1 MKLHRLRL
9 RNFRGI
15 TERECVFAERGVTVV
30 SGANE
35 AGKSS
40 MVEALDLLLEVPSSS
55 KSRKVA
61 AVQPSGHDVGT
72 EIEAEISCGL
82 WRFTYTKVFNKS
94 PSTTLRVSQPK
105 PEQLTGKLAHDRVLA
120 ILAQAVD
127 LALLQASR
135 VVQGT
140 AEASVA
146 LGASASVTRALDR
159 AVADRDGCSAN
170 GESADTDDD
179 DLLAVVEAEYAR
191 YYTPGRGQPTGEL
204 AQAQARE
211 GSARK
216 ALAELEAAVAAI
228 DADVVIVEQASAQ
241 RRRLTVAADEL
252 KVRVEE
258 AESARTKAYEIR
270 DRFAKAQVEA
280 EAARLRDEKWT
291 AERDLRRATAAKID
305 ALRSERSVATRAR
318 AQAQAARA
326 LAHEQEKQHEAAR
339 SAAEAALTQAV
350 DALAASEAR
359 EVAARRRRE
368 LTAAQDRLQR
378 ALAAHA
384 ALAAGEAA
392 LAANT
397 VDGEVLAQARDLR
410 DQLRATSA
418 RVEALATSV
427 RIVALGDLPVLV
439 DGADIGAHGETLSI
453 VGETV
458 VEVPGAV
465 RVELAPAANAA
476 DLAQQ
481 RDALVQQAARL
492 CAAHGAAD
500 LDGAIGLGEARLAVE
515 PQVMVA
521 RAEAD
526 RVCGDADI
534 DELRGVVARL
544 ADQAGGADEAAGTA
558 ESEGAAASA
567 GTESDLAARRF
578 AERECAAALVAAERA
593 VALHTRRTAELDAA
607 KQRAAEDVARI
618 DDQIADLVQALEQS
632 RREVSDADVEA
643 RIADGVQAL
652 VSACAAEK
660 VLRAELDEANP
671 ADAEQQVAV
680 LDARFA
686 ALDADRAEL
695 DQRLAQARAR
705 IEVCR
710 EDARRD
716 RRDEAAATH
725 VAAQAELAR
734 VDARARAARLLRTV
748 VNERRD
754 AAHARFSEPLR
765 RHLEDLAQPLFG
777 TGVRFDVD
785 GGLRVASRTLD
796 GTTVSFD
803 ELSTGTREQ
812 IGIIARLAC
821 AMLVDEHDGVPVIID
836 DALGHSDPDRIAKMN
851 RVLTRAGENAQV
863 IVLTCSPE
871 RYRDVESAQ
880 TVAL

>member
-55 KSRKVA
+55 KSRRVA

-72 EIEAEISCGL
+72 EVEAEISCGQ
-82 WRFTYTKVFNKS
+82 WRFTYTKVFNKA

-105 PEQLTGKLAHDRVLA
+105 PEQLTGKLAHDRVLS

-135 VVQGT
+135 VVQGS

-146 LGASASVTRALDR
+146 LGKSASVTRALDR

-179 DLLAVVEAEYAR
+179 DLLTVVEAEYAR

-204 AQAQARE
+204 ALAQARE

-228 DADVVIVEQASAQ
+228 DADVAIIEQASAQ

-258 AESARTKAYEIR
+258 AETARAKAYEIR
-270 DRFAKAQVEA
+270 DRFAKAQAEA

-291 AERDLRRATAAKID
+291 TERDLRRATTAKID
-305 ALRSERSVATRAR
+305 ALRGERSVATRAR
-318 AQAQAARA
+318 AQAQAAGA

-339 SAAEAALTQAV
+339 GAAQAALTQAAA
-350 DALAASEAR
+350 ALAASEAR

-384 ALAAGEAA
+384 ALAAREAE

-410 DQLRATSA
+410 EQLRATSA

-439 DGADIGAHGETLSI
+439 DGADIGARGEDLSI

-465 RVELAPAANAA
+465 RVELAPAVNAA
-476 DLAQQ
+476 NLAQQ
-481 RDALVQQAARL
+481 RDALVQQASRL
-492 CAAHGAAD
+492 CAAHGATD
-500 LDGAIGLGEARLAVE
+500 LDETIGLGEARLVIE

-521 RAEAD
+521 RSEAD

-544 ADQAGGADEAAGTA
+544 ADQAGGADAGAGTA
-558 ESEGAAASA
+558 ESEEAAASA
-567 GTESDLAARRF
+567 GTESDLTTRRS
-578 AERECAAALVAAERA
+578 AERECAASLLAAERA
-593 VALHTRRTAELDAA
+593 VAASCRRTVELAAAE
-607 KQRAAEDVARI
+607 QRAADDVARI
-618 DDQIADLVQALEQS
+618 DSSALTHL
-632 RREVSDADVEA
+632 RHGTIGVEP
-643 RIADGVQAL
+643 V
-652 VSACAAEK
+652 VVTPSSA
-660 VLRAELDEANP
+660 
-671 ADAEQQVAV
+671 AV
-680 LDARFA
+680 PGIKTLHDTRGRFA
-686 ALDADRAEL
+686 QRYDAQDGTVYLVRP
-695 DQRLAQARAR
+695 DQ
-705 IEVCR
+705 
-710 EDARRD
+710 
-716 RRDEAAATH
+716 H
-725 VAAQAELAR
+725 VAARWRKFDGKQIQAA
-734 VDARARAARLLRTV
+734 VQRATC
-748 VNERRD
+748 
-754 AAHARFSEPLR
+754 
-765 RHLEDLAQPLFG
+765 
-777 TGVRFDVD
+777 T
-785 GGLRVASRTLD
+785 
-796 GTTVSFD
+796 
-803 ELSTGTREQ
+803 
-812 IGIIARLAC
+812 
-821 AMLVDEHDGVPVIID
+821 
-836 DALGHSDPDRIAKMN
+836 
-851 RVLTRAGENAQV
+851 AGQA
-863 IVLTCSPE
+863 
-871 RYRDVESAQ
+871 
-880 TVAL
+880 